1 MQNWMK
7 RYIWKNYKKGFWEL
21 NKELYGLKQS
31 GRLWSN
37 SLNKKLIN
45 IGFHRLKNELY
56 LYKNK

>member
-1 MQNWMK
+1 MK